1 MADSAFQADRGEPLA
16 SDKSSAGIHTPKIMK
31 ALGAA
36 WRSNLTDQQTS
47 IANTTETSIIP
58 AQGAG
63 ISADLF
69 LLAIMNRSVSD
80 SDVTIRDGTG
90 GTVRWKGT
98 VKAGLQAG
106 FALPPEGAL
115 KQAAANAPWTAQCS
129 AGVNAIEITAAF
141 VKSS

>member
-1 MADSAFQADRGEPLA
+1 MADSTYQASRGELLA
-16 SDKSSAGIHTPKIMK
+16 SDKSAALIHTPKFMK
-31 ALGAA
+31 MLGAA
-36 WRSNLTDQQTS
+36 WRSNLVDQQT
-47 IANTTETSIIP
+47 ALTNTTETNIIA

-63 ISADLF
+63 ICADLY
-69 LLAIMNRSVSD
+69 LLAIMNRSNSD
-80 SDVTIRDGTG
+80 CDVTIRDGTG

-106 FALPPEGAL
+106 FALPPDGAL

-129 AGVNAIEITAAF
+129 IGVSTIEITAAF